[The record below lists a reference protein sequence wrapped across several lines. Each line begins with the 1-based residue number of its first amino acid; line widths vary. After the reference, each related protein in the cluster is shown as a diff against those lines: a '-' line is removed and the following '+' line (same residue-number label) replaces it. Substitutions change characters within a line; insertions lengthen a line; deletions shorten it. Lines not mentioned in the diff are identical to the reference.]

1 MDAVVAVEE
10 EVEGGHTP
18 DRAGRPGLTGTPP
31 GLVSPPLDL
40 SKGQGRAGGE
50 ERRESRAVER
60 LSHTT
65 RQGSGS
71 AVRAV

>member
-40 SKGQGRAGGE
+40 SKGQGR
-50 ERRESRAVER
+50 R
-60 LSHTT
+60 
-65 RQGSGS
+65 
-71 AVRAV
+71 

>member
-18 DRAGRPGLTGTPP
+18 DRVGRRGLTGTPP

-40 SKGQGRAGGE
+40 SKGQEVRRGKEGE
-50 ERRESRAVER
+50 QSSGAFESH
-60 LSHTT
+60 HTT
-65 RQGSGS
+65 GQWQCC
-71 AVRAV
+71 

>member
-40 SKGQGRAGGE
+40 SKGQD
-50 ERRESRAVER
+50 RR
-60 LSHTT
+60 
-65 RQGSGS
+65 
-71 AVRAV
+71 